1 MRRRHYR
8 EVYERKE
15 YLFYMEKKVQ
25 RKNLLENLFIVVLAL
40 YPLRHISQGV
50 DLWDTGYN
58 YSNFQYMGTE
68 HMDPMWLFSTYLSN
82 VTGNLLMKLPH
93 GGSLIGMNFYTGLI
107 VSLLALAG
115 YFFCTQKLKMPAWIA
130 FLGEFAAVSLCWCP
144 TAVLY
149 NYLTYAFFLACLI
162 LLYIGLTEG
171 RPLCLLLAGI
181 CLGANVLARF
191 SNLPEAAMILTVWAY
206 DVILYLQTKK
216 DGRKGQEGL
225 WRRLGQHTFWCFVG
239 YGSSLLVLLGFIHIR
254 YGFGNYMA
262 GIRRLFAMTDNA
274 ADYKANAMLLNSIE
288 QYVENLYWAIRI
300 GIILAAGL
308 ILFAVVGLLLN
319 LLHGA
324 KNKSSLQ
331 DHIARILWWGIR
343 FLWVVVS
350 AAVPVWLYVRGTYS
364 MEFLQNGPISYGPMQ
379 RTGIF
384 FLMLTLL
391 ICAIRFFHTNSPPEE
406 KLISSMVALVILV
419 TPLGSNNKLMPAL
432 NNLFVAAPYTLWQ
445 SCRFCKNVTERH
457 VWKIVISAFPAKGLL
472 LSFLIMCLFLFG
484 GFGYKFSFAEA
495 TGVYDLTATVEN
507 NEILRNIKMCPEK
520 AKHLTELS
528 GYVDENGLRGRE
540 VIPYGWIPSLCY
552 YLQMPPAFNPW
563 PELDSYSYETMV
575 DALAEVE
582 REMQEQAGGRPVI
595 LVNRLH
601 KGLEQ
606 DKKWQLIID
615 FMDRNGYEAV
625 WQNDKYIIYE

>member
-1 MRRRHYR
+1 
-8 EVYERKE
+8 
-15 YLFYMEKKVQ
+15 MEKKV
-25 RKNLLENLFIVVLAL
+25 RKKNLLENLFIVVLAL
-40 YPLRHISQGV
+40 YPLRHINQGV

-58 YSNFQYMGTE
+58 YSNFQYMGTK

-93 GGSLIGMNFYTGLI
+93 GGSLMGMNFYTGLI

-115 YFFCTQKLKMPAWIA
+115 YFFCTRKLKMPVWIA
-130 FLGEFAAVSLCWCP
+130 FLGEFAAISLCWCP

-149 NYLTYAFFLACLI
+149 NYLTYLFFLTCLI
-162 LLYIGLTEG
+162 LLYTGLTES
-171 RPLCLLLAGI
+171 RPFCLVLAGI
-181 CLGANVLARF
+181 CLGANILARF

-216 DGRKGQEGL
+216 SGGKKQEGL
-225 WRRLGQHTFWCFVG
+225 WHRLGQHTFWCFVG
-239 YGSSLLVLLGFIHIR
+239 YGSSLLVLLGYIHIR
-254 YGFGNYMA
+254 YGFGNYVA

-288 QYVENLYWAIRI
+288 QYVENLYWAVRI
-300 GIILAAGL
+300 GIILATGL
-308 ILFAVVGLLLN
+308 ILFAVVDLLLN

-324 KNKSSLQ
+324 KNKSSLK
-331 DHIARILWWGIR
+331 DHIAGILWWGVR
-343 FLWVVVS
+343 FLWVAVS

-391 ICAIRFFHTNSPPEE
+391 ICAIRFFHKNSSPEE

-445 SCRFCKNVTERH
+445 SYRFFKHATEKRI
-457 VWKIVISAFPAKGLL
+457 WKFIINAFPAKGLL

-495 TGVYDLTATVEN
+495 TGVYDLTAAVEN
-507 NEILRNIKMCPEK
+507 NDILRNIKMCPEK
-520 AKHLTELS
+520 ARHLTELS
-528 GYVDENGLRGRE
+528 EYVNENGLQGRE

-563 PELDSYSYETMV
+563 PELDSYSYETMAG
-575 DALAEVE
+575 ALAEVE
-582 REMQEQAGGRPVI
+582 RAIQEQDGSRPVI
-595 LVNRLH
+595 LVNYLH

-606 DKKWQLIID
+606 DRKWQLIVD
-615 FMDRNGYEAV
+615 FMDRNGYKTA